1 MLRLRS
7 GTEQMPASEWIPA
20 AVRKG
25 GVEYRVSA
33 GQALFHQGERV
44 TGLYEVVEG
53 RFRLVRL
60 SQDGSEIILYTAE
73 AGDTIAEASLFSDEY
88 HCDAIAVTDGVVRLY
103 PKAAML
109 VEFQRSPAKTKKY
122 MGMLARQVMD
132 LRTRL
137 EQRNIRSAR
146 ERVWHYL
153 AINVGQ
159 DGRTVRLRGTI
170 KELAG
175 ELGLTHEVV
184 YRVLSDLA
192 TNGEIERPEGRVIR
206 LTKKPLS

>member
-1 MLRLRS
+1 
-7 GTEQMPASEWIPA
+7 MPINEWIPA
-20 AVRKG
+20 AVRKA
-25 GVEYRVSA
+25 GVEHRVYA
-33 GQALFHQGERV
+33 RNALFHRGERV

-60 SQDGSEIILYTAE
+60 TQDGSEIILHTAT
-73 AGDTIAEASLFSDEY
+73 AGETIAEASLFSDKY
-88 HCDAIAVTDGVVRLY
+88 HCDAIALTDAVVRLY
-103 PKAAML
+103 PKTVML
-109 VEFQRSPAKTKKY
+109 AEIQRSPAAAKKY

-153 AINVGQ
+153 AINVEE
-159 DGRTVRLRGTI
+159 DGRTVRLRGTV
-170 KELAG
+170 KELAA

-192 TNGEIERPEGRVIR
+192 ANDEIERPEGRVIR
-206 LTKKPLS
+206 LTKKLLA

>member
-1 MLRLRS
+1 MS
-7 GTEQMPASEWIPA
+7 THEWIPA
-20 AVRKG
+20 AVRKA
-25 GVEYRVSA
+25 GVEHRVSA
-33 GQALFHQGERV
+33 RQALFHRGDRV
-44 TGLYEVVEG
+44 TSLYEVVEG

-60 SQDGSEIILYTAE
+60 SQDGSEIILYTAV
-73 AGDTIAEASLFSDEY
+73 AGETIAEASLFSDKY
-88 HCDAIAVTDGVVRLY
+88 HCDAIAVTDAVVRLY

-109 VEFQRSPAKTKKY
+109 AQFQRSPATAKKY
-122 MGMLARQVMD
+122 MAMLARQVME

-159 DGRTVRLRGTI
+159 DGLTVRLRGTV
-170 KELAG
+170 KELAA

-184 YRVLSDLA
+184 YRVLSELA
-192 TNGEIERPEGRVIR
+192 ANGQIERPEGRVIR
-206 LTKKPLS
+206 LTKKLVA